1 MAGFGENLR
10 RERQMRNIS
19 LEEISAVTKIGT
31 RLLRA
36 LEEEQFDQLPG
47 GIFNKGYVRAY
58 ARHVGIDEDQAVVAY
73 MDAAGQ
79 KGLDVGVVAEQRRG
93 RPAKVVQDNFRMTG
107 TRGFP
112 LVGILTFALV
122 LAGIAGGWRMYRQR
136 LHNRTVHDASLS
148 QQIVPLSG
156 TALGSTG
163 SAKAPIPSQ
172 SNPAGTHES
181 AHLLQPA
188 GSPLPVDPVAKDGQ
202 PPPRASGAMNTND
215 IHQRAVQD
223 NTNAG
228 DTQRFSGITSSAS
241 NDLAESDATPLEIV
255 VRTKD
260 RAWISIKSDG
270 HLMVRGAIGPAD
282 IKTVRANNEIVFWTG
297 NAGVVELSLNGK
309 NVPLKS
315 GENSEQVLV
324 FTSRS
329 LQARAA
335 MQ

>member
-1 MAGFGENLR
+1 
-10 RERQMRNIS
+10 
-19 LEEISAVTKIGT
+19 
-31 RLLRA
+31 
-36 LEEEQFDQLPG
+36 
-47 GIFNKGYVRAY
+47 
-58 ARHVGIDEDQAVVAY
+58 
-73 MDAAGQ
+73 
-79 KGLDVGVVAEQRRG
+79 
-93 RPAKVVQDNFRMTG
+93 
-107 TRGFP
+107 
-112 LVGILTFALV
+112 
-122 LAGIAGGWRMYRQR
+122 
-136 LHNRTVHDASLS
+136 
-148 QQIVPLSG
+148 
-156 TALGSTG
+156 
-163 SAKAPIPSQ
+163 
-172 SNPAGTHES
+172 
-181 AHLLQPA
+181 
-188 GSPLPVDPVAKDGQ
+188 
-202 PPPRASGAMNTND
+202 MNTND

-228 DTQRFSGITSSAS
+228 DTQRFSGITSSAG